1 MRTSNTATW
10 NRMSHCL
17 NPVQLQ
23 AYLTVLKTGS
33 MTRASELLNLSQ
45 PSVSRQIA
53 DLEDRLG
60 FQLFY
65 RKGARIFPTKDG
77 LLLQSEAE
85 SYLAQAGKIDRMAQE
100 IRWAKSSEFV
110 AISNPACAVGITP
123 DVLLRM
129 RANNPNVR
137 MSLFTVH
144 SLEISP
150 WLRSQR
156 ANIGLGY
163 GKVGT
168 PGITVDVAYELS
180 CVVMVPENH
189 RFASQEVID
198 LEELVDER
206 LIASGLEDQMAG
218 VVPSK
223 LIEALEMSASVRT
236 ASAYVACQ
244 YVRKGLGISIVDP
257 LTANAVSETGMV
269 LCPTFPKIP
278 YPVYIAHAS
287 NYQMSPID
295 IEFISLC
302 RTFVSESGRFDIL
315 SEVRHQGTD

>member
-1 MRTSNTATW
+1 MT
-10 NRMSHCL
+10 HCL

-129 RANNPNVR
+129 RANNPLAIN
-137 MSLFTVH
+137 
-144 SLEISP
+144 
-150 WLRSQR
+150 RSSTNSSR
-156 ANIGLGY
+156 SM
-163 GKVGT
+163 T
-168 PGITVDVAYELS
+168 S
-180 CVVMVPENH
+180 
-189 RFASQEVID
+189 
-198 LEELVDER
+198 
-206 LIASGLEDQMAG
+206 
-218 VVPSK
+218 
-223 LIEALEMSASVRT
+223 
-236 ASAYVACQ
+236 
-244 YVRKGLGISIVDP
+244 
-257 LTANAVSETGMV
+257 
-269 LCPTFPKIP
+269 
-278 YPVYIAHAS
+278 
-287 NYQMSPID
+287 
-295 IEFISLC
+295 
-302 RTFVSESGRFDIL
+302 
-315 SEVRHQGTD
+315 